1 MRAWKSSIRRN
12 HVSCGTVCVCACAFV
27 RTCNYAILADSLKRL
42 QTLYWVS
49 LTLVALQD
57 SGLKLLEREV
67 VGNY

>member
-1 MRAWKSSIRRN
+1 MEILHPKKSCFLWDS
-12 HVSCGTVCVCACAFV
+12 VCVCACAFV